1 MRDDNARE
9 NSHILESVSAPQLGL
24 RIHEARSRQG
34 LTLDALAERADVS
47 RATISKIERGEI
59 NPTLIVVCK
68 IALALNVSLA
78 QLSGMEEK
86 QRAARIP
93 RSSRMILRDEE
104 KGYEQQIFPAFAGG
118 ELEFVFQSLRDG
130 GSSGE
135 WAAHGHGSERWVF
148 VEQGTLLIRLGLQE
162 YRLEEGDAFYFAAD
176 VTHSF
181 ENVGTGLCRWFMVS
195 RGM

>member
-104 KGYEQQIFPAFAGG
+104 KGYEQQIF
-118 ELEFVFQSLRDG
+118 
-130 GSSGE
+130 
-135 WAAHGHGSERWVF
+135 
-148 VEQGTLLIRLGLQE
+148 
-162 YRLEEGDAFYFAAD
+162 
-176 VTHSF
+176 
-181 ENVGTGLCRWFMVS
+181 
-195 RGM
+195 